1 MKIMLLAALLA
12 SAAPARGQGPI
23 LTGDVPNSP
32 QLAARLAETWEFV
45 KVLGGAPADLPP
57 PAIYFM
63 QFDPKK
69 QDPAWTAWQ
78 KDWASRDPQIL
89 VDWVCSQAG
98 RAKHP
103 EPVAKGLCADPAKVR
118 VWLAAHPEVND
129 DYPFPPTFRA
139 FHYDG
144 TDRIQ
149 VNPYT
154 TYTGVIMQAISL
166 EGLGYGYYVTGHEM
180 LHYVL
185 DRKGV
190 PGATHHC
197 LFVTPQ
203 ADGKSY
209 MAKLADFLIEEK
221 GYAHFMARRLGHD
234 AEVSLNPCGKP
245 AP

>member
-1 MKIMLLAALLA
+1 MKKALLA
-12 SAAPARGQGPI
+12 VLLACAANARAAGPV

-32 QLAARLAETWEFV
+32 RLEARLSEVWEFV
-45 KVLGGAPADLPP
+45 KVLGGAPEDLPP
-57 PAIYFM
+57 PTVYFM
-63 QFDPKK
+63 AFDPAK
-69 QDPAWTAWQ
+69 QDPAWTKWQ
-78 KDWASRDPQIL
+78 KDWAARDPQIL
-89 VDWVCSQAG
+89 VDWVCSYAG

-103 EPVAKGLCADPAKVR
+103 EPVDKGLCADPAKVR

-129 DYPFPPTFRA
+129 DYPFPPAFRA

-149 VNPYT
+149 VNPAT
-154 TYTGVIMQAISL
+154 TYTGVIMQAIPL

-197 LFVTPQ
+197 LFVTPR

-209 MAKLADFLIEEK
+209 MERLADFLIEEK
-221 GYAHFMARRLGHD
+221 GYAHFMTRRLGLD
-234 AEVSLNPCGKP
+234 AEISLNPCGKT